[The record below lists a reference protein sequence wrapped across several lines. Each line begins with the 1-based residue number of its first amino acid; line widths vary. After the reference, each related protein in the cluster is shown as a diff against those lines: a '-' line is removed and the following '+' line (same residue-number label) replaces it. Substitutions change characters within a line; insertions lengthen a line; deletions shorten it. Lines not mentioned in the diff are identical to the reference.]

1 MFTKFI
7 FIKDSIAKFLFKK
20 AMLVSCLLASPIL
33 NAASLN
39 IAVEVPKLT
48 VAEYHAPYAAIWL
61 ESTAEGDKKFT
72 KTLSVWYD
80 TDMKNNG
87 GHKWLKDLRQWW
99 RRDGRD
105 LQLPIDGVSGATKLS
120 GTHNLSFTLG
130 QAPLTELPKG
140 DYVLLVEMS
149 REVGGREVVKV
160 PFTWPVKETTTHKQT
175 GSTEVGAI
183 SLILNP

>member
-1 MFTKFI
+1 M
-7 FIKDSIAKFLFKK
+7 FIKDMVTKNVFKK
-20 AMLVSCLLASPIL
+20 VILVSFLVASPIL
-33 NAASLN
+33 SAASLT

-61 ESTAEGDKKFT
+61 ESTAEGDKKIT
-72 KTLSVWYD
+72 KTLAVWYD

-87 GHKWLKDLRQWW
+87 GIKWLKDLRQWW

-120 GTHNLSFTLG
+120 GVHNLSFTVG
-130 QAPLTELPKG
+130 QTPLTELPKG
-140 DYVLLVEMS
+140 DYVLLVEMA

-160 PFTWPVKETTTHKQT
+160 PFSWPVKAATTHSQT

-183 SLILNP
+183 TLVLNP

>member
-1 MFTKFI
+1 MFKTN
-7 FIKDSIAKFLFKK
+7 LFKANVFNANALK
-20 AMLVSCLLASPIL
+20 KMMFLSLLIASPIL
-33 NAASLN
+33 SAASLT

-48 VAEYHAPYAAIWL
+48 VAEYHAPYAAVWL
-61 ESTAEGDKKFT
+61 ESTTEGDKKIT
-72 KTLSVWYD
+72 KTLAVWYD
-80 TDMKNNG
+80 TDMKDNG
-87 GHKWLKDLRQWW
+87 GLKWLKDLRQWW

-120 GTHNLSFTLG
+120 GVHNLNFTVG
-130 QAPLTELPKG
+130 KAPLTELPKG

-160 PFTWPVKETTTHKQT
+160 PFSWPVKEATTHSQT

-183 SLILNP
+183 TLVLNP

>member
-1 MFTKFI
+1 MFK
-7 FIKDSIAKFLFKK
+7 ANALKK
-20 AMLVSCLLASPIL
+20 MMLVSLLVASPVL
-33 NAASLN
+33 SAASLN

-48 VAEYHAPYAAIWL
+48 VAEYHAPYTAIWL

-72 KTLSVWYD
+72 KTLAVWYD
-80 TDMKNNG
+80 TKKKNNE
-87 GHKWLKDLRQWW
+87 GHKWLKDMRQWW

-120 GTHNLSFTLG
+120 GTHNLSFTVG

-140 DYVLLVEMS
+140 DYVLLIEMA

-160 PFTWPVKETTTHKQT
+160 PFSWPVKAATTHTQT

-183 SLILNP
+183 TLVLNP

>member
-1 MFTKFI
+1 MIIKGM
-7 FIKDSIAKFLFKK
+7 FIKSMIKK
-20 AMLVSCLLASPIL
+20 MMLVSLLVASPL
-33 NAASLN
+33 LSAASLN

-48 VAEYHAPYAAIWL
+48 VVEYHAPYAAIWL
-61 ESTAEGDKKFT
+61 ESTAEGDKKTT
-72 KTLSVWYD
+72 KTLAVWYD

-120 GTHNLSFTLG
+120 GVHNLSFTVG

-140 DYVLLVEMS
+140 DYVLFVEMS

-160 PFTWPVKETTTHKQT
+160 PFTWPVKAATTHSQT

-183 SLILNP
+183 TLVLNP